1 MPNVK
6 INDRGTY
13 SVRAQNKGGEAQS
26 FCTLV
31 VSPPVNYV
39 QHQLQIPPT
48 FLQHVE
54 NQTLLPGGTARFE
67 TLVDGTP
74 TPQVNEFLNYLWKE
88 KYFSVYLKY
97 YGSSFF
103 TWKNYVKYRN

>member
-1 MPNVK
+1 MPYVQ
-6 INDRGTY
+6 ISDRGTY

-39 QHQLQIPPT
+39 QRQVQVPPT

-54 NQTLLPGGTARFE
+54 NQILLPSGTARFE

-74 TPQVNEFLNYLWKE
+74 TPQVNTFLNANNIYI
-88 KYFSVYLKY
+88 YLK
-97 YGSSFF
+97 
-103 TWKNYVKYRN
+103 